1 MNKILKRLLT
11 GVLTLATVFTAL
23 PTTAVHAAET
33 QYWTESSERVGIV
46 EKVMNDGSIGS
57 TFNEGHMTVEGEDA
71 YCVDIN
77 TNFKNGYKTRSDA
90 STCLSDD
97 QIADIA
103 LSLEYVKQYTAS
115 HSGISSQHAYLLRQ
129 LVVWQRLSAHLGW
142 SCDNVRASYDEISKA
157 VQDEVFA
164 GAKAFVA
171 ANKGRYDCYGYIYT
185 GEGQDLGQFFAELA
199 VGNGKIQKSS
209 SNTTVTNGNDCYSL
223 SGATYGVYSD
233 KGCTKSV
240 AILTT
245 NANGNTD
252 TVELRAATYYV
263 KETKAP
269 KGFQLD
275 KNVYTMTVKVNETT
289 TLKVSD
295 KPKVTDTLVELF
307 KIDMEIS
314 KATPQGNASLE
325 GAEFVWK
332 YYDGYYTKDNLPS
345 EPTRTWTTKTIAEK
359 DSNNEVHYI
368 TRLADSYKV
377 LGDSFYTQNGTIC
390 LPLGTITVE
399 EKTAPN
405 GYLLEGA
412 YMQAAGSSEQI
423 KGVYVAQITEDG
435 ELAALSGSNQ
445 YSVLDKVIRGGVKI
459 QKRDLETKDTKA
471 QGGATLKDTAFEIIS
486 LNDNAV
492 LVDGKLYNKNE
503 VVKTIHTGVDGIAT
517 TAADTLPYG
526 KYRIEE
532 SNAPEGY
539 LTDGAKPIE
548 FEITEDGKIVDLT
561 DEAHSI
567 YNQIKRGDIEG
578 VKIGAGTHKR
588 LANVPFR
595 ITGKTTG
602 ESHIIVTDANG
613 QFSTSS
619 DWVSH
624 KQNTNAGKTSEDG
637 IWFGTSTP
645 DDSKGALLYDT
656 YTIEELRC
664 DSNKGMTLIPAFDVV
679 VLRNKVVVDLG
690 TLTDEYEPEITI
702 HTTATDKVTGEKSI
716 VAGKNVIIV
725 DTVTL
730 DGLTKGT
737 KYQLKGWQMVKSEN
751 TQLLIDGQP
760 VESNYTFTAKKSE
773 MEVEVS
779 YTFNASALGGKDLV
793 TFEELYDLSNPD
805 EPIKVAE
812 HKDIEDEGQTVT
824 IEERV
829 IEIHTNAVDKATGEK
844 MIVAGKEVTVID
856 TVTLDGLE
864 KGTTYQLKGWQM
876 VKSENAQL
884 LIGGEP
890 VESDYTFTA
899 KDSSMEVQIA
909 FTFNASELAGK
920 DLVTFEELYD
930 LSNPDEPTKVAE
942 HKDIED
948 EGQTVT
954 ITERII
960 TMHTIATDKAT
971 GEKTIEVDDKVTI
984 VDTVTLDGL
993 EKGVKYT
1000 LKGWEMVKSE
1010 NAELLVKGKRVENDL
1025 TFTAEDS
1032 KMEVQIEF
1040 IFNASELGGKE
1051 LVTFEELYDVTNPDN
1066 PIKVAEHKD
1075 IKDEGQTVTIKEKPE
1090 SPTTPEKP
1098 STPTKT
1104 SDSPKTGDNTPF
1116 VALFAMMGISAAGLI
1131 FAGYKRFR
1139 RVKKSD

>member
-1 MNKILKRLLT
+1 
-11 GVLTLATVFTAL
+11 
-23 PTTAVHAAET
+23 
-33 QYWTESSERVGIV
+33 
-46 EKVMNDGSIGS
+46 
-57 TFNEGHMTVEGEDA
+57 
-71 YCVDIN
+71 
-77 TNFKNGYKTRSDA
+77 
-90 STCLSDD
+90 
-97 QIADIA
+97 
-103 LSLEYVKQYTAS
+103 
-115 HSGISSQHAYLLRQ
+115 
-129 LVVWQRLSAHLGW
+129 
-142 SCDNVRASYDEISKA
+142 
-157 VQDEVFA
+157 
-164 GAKAFVA
+164 
-171 ANKGRYDCYGYIYT
+171 
-185 GEGQDLGQFFAELA
+185 
-199 VGNGKIQKSS
+199 
-209 SNTTVTNGNDCYSL
+209 
-223 SGATYGVYSD
+223 
-233 KGCTKSV
+233 
-240 AILTT
+240 
-245 NANGNTD
+245 
-252 TVELRAATYYV
+252 
-263 KETKAP
+263 
-269 KGFQLD
+269 
-275 KNVYTMTVKVNETT
+275 
-289 TLKVSD
+289 
-295 KPKVTDTLVELF
+295 
-307 KIDMEIS
+307 
-314 KATPQGNASLE
+314 
-325 GAEFVWK
+325 
-332 YYDGYYTKDNLPS
+332 
-345 EPTRTWTTKTIAEK
+345 
-359 DSNNEVHYI
+359 
-368 TRLADSYKV
+368 
-377 LGDSFYTQNGTIC
+377 
-390 LPLGTITVE
+390 
-399 EKTAPN
+399 
-405 GYLLEGA
+405 
-412 YMQAAGSSEQI
+412 MQAAGSSEQI

-492 LVDGKLYNKNE
+492 LVNGKLYNKNE

-526 KYRIEE
+526 KYHIEE

-613 QFSTSS
+613 QLSTSS

-679 VLRNKVVVDLG
+679 VSRNKVVVDLG

-716 VAGKNVIIV
+716 VAGKNVTIV

-751 TQLLIDGQP
+751 AQLSIDGQP

-1010 NAELLVKGKRVENDL
+1010 NAELLANGKRVENDL
-1025 TFTAEDS
+1025 TFTATDT

-1040 IFNASELGGKE
+1040 TFNASELAGKE
-1051 LVTFEELYDVTNPDN
+1051 LVTFEELYDVTNPDE

-1090 SPTTPEKP
+1090 SPTTPDEP
-1098 STPTKT
+1098 STPTKAST
-1104 SDSPKTGDNTPF
+1104 SPKTGDNTPF
-1116 VALFAMMGISAAGLI
+1116 AALFAMMRISAAGLI
-1131 FAGYKRFR
+1131 FACYKRFR
-1139 RVKKSD
+1139 RVKKSK

>member
-1 MNKILKRLLT
+1 MNKILKRLFT

-33 QYWTESSERVGIV
+33 QYWTASEERVGIV

-71 YCVDIN
+71 YCIDIN
-77 TNFKNGYKTRSDA
+77 TGFKNGYKTRADA
-90 STCLSDD
+90 STRMTVD
-97 QIADIA
+97 QIADVA
-103 LSLEYVKQYTAS
+103 LSLEYVKQYTKS
-115 HSGISSQHAYLLRQ
+115 HTGLNSQHAYLLRQ
-129 LVVWQRLSAHLGW
+129 LVVWQRLSVHLGW
-142 SCDNVRASYDEISKA
+142 SCDNVRASYDEISKS

-164 GAKAFVA
+164 GAKAFVRE
-171 ANKGRYDCYGYIYT
+171 NKGRYDCYGYIYT

-240 AILTT
+240 VTLTT
-245 NANGNTD
+245 NASGNTD

-275 KNVYTMTVKVNETT
+275 KNVYTMTVKAGETS

-295 KPKVTDTLVELF
+295 TPKVTDTLVELF
-307 KIDMEIS
+307 KIDMETS

-359 DSNNEVHYI
+359 DSKNEVHYI

-377 LGDSFYTQNGTIC
+377 SGDSFYTQNGTIC

-412 YMQAAGSSEQI
+412 YMQAAGSFEQI
-423 KGVYVAQITEDG
+423 KGVYVSQITEDG

-445 YSVLDKVIRGGVKI
+445 YSVSDKVIRGGVKI

-492 LVDGKLYNKNE
+492 LVDGKLYSKNE
-503 VVKTIHTGVDGIAT
+503 VVKTIHTGVDGIAA
-517 TAADTLPYG
+517 TATDTLPYG

-561 DEAHSI
+561 DETHSI
-567 YNQIKRGDIEG
+567 YNQIKRGDLEG
-578 VKIGAGTHKR
+578 VKIGDGTHKR

-595 ITGKTTG
+595 ITSKTTG
-602 ESHIIVTDANG
+602 ESHIIVTDKNG

-664 DSNKGMTLIPAFDVV
+664 VSNKGMTLIPAFDVV
-679 VLRNKVVVDLG
+679 VSRNNVVIDLG
-690 TLTDEYEPEITI
+690 TLTDDYEPEISI

-716 VAGKNVIIV
+716 VAGKSVTIV

-751 TQLLIDGQP
+751 AQLLIDGQP
-760 VESNYTFTAKKSE
+760 VESGYTFTAE
-773 MEVEVS
+773 
-779 YTFNASALGGKDLV
+779 
-793 TFEELYDLSNPD
+793 
-805 EPIKVAE
+805 
-812 HKDIEDEGQTVT
+812 
-824 IEERV
+824 
-829 IEIHTNAVDKATGEK
+829 
-844 MIVAGKEVTVID
+844 
-856 TVTLDGLE
+856 
-864 KGTTYQLKGWQM
+864 
-876 VKSENAQL
+876 
-884 LIGGEP
+884 
-890 VESDYTFTA
+890 
-899 KDSSMEVQIA
+899 DSSMEVEIA
-909 FTFNASELAGK
+909 FTFNASSLAGK

-960 TMHTIATDKAT
+960 TMHTTATDKAT
-971 GEKTIEVDDKVTI
+971 GKKTIEAGKDVTI

-1000 LKGWEMVKSE
+1000 LKGWQMVKSE
-1010 NAELLVKGKRVENDL
+1010 NAELIVGGKRVENDL

-1040 IFNASELGGKE
+1040 TFNASELGGKE

-1075 IKDEGQTVTIKEKPE
+1075 IKDEGQTVTVKEKPE
-1090 SPTTPEKP
+1090 SPTTPEEP

-1116 VALFAMMGISAAGLI
+1116 VALFVMMGISAAGLI
-1131 FAGYKRFR
+1131 FAGYKRFGR
-1139 RVKKSD
+1139 KGNR

>member
-1 MNKILKRLLT
+1 
-11 GVLTLATVFTAL
+11 
-23 PTTAVHAAET
+23 
-33 QYWTESSERVGIV
+33 
-46 EKVMNDGSIGS
+46 
-57 TFNEGHMTVEGEDA
+57 
-71 YCVDIN
+71 
-77 TNFKNGYKTRSDA
+77 
-90 STCLSDD
+90 
-97 QIADIA
+97 
-103 LSLEYVKQYTAS
+103 
-115 HSGISSQHAYLLRQ
+115 
-129 LVVWQRLSAHLGW
+129 
-142 SCDNVRASYDEISKA
+142 
-157 VQDEVFA
+157 
-164 GAKAFVA
+164 
-171 ANKGRYDCYGYIYT
+171 
-185 GEGQDLGQFFAELA
+185 
-199 VGNGKIQKSS
+199 
-209 SNTTVTNGNDCYSL
+209 
-223 SGATYGVYSD
+223 
-233 KGCTKSV
+233 
-240 AILTT
+240 
-245 NANGNTD
+245 
-252 TVELRAATYYV
+252 
-263 KETKAP
+263 
-269 KGFQLD
+269 
-275 KNVYTMTVKVNETT
+275 
-289 TLKVSD
+289 
-295 KPKVTDTLVELF
+295 
-307 KIDMEIS
+307 
-314 KATPQGNASLE
+314 
-325 GAEFVWK
+325 
-332 YYDGYYTKDNLPS
+332 
-345 EPTRTWTTKTIAEK
+345 
-359 DSNNEVHYI
+359 
-368 TRLADSYKV
+368 
-377 LGDSFYTQNGTIC
+377 
-390 LPLGTITVE
+390 
-399 EKTAPN
+399 
-405 GYLLEGA
+405 
-412 YMQAAGSSEQI
+412 MQAAGSSEQI

-548 FEITEDGKIVDLT
+548 FEITEDGKIVDLI

-679 VLRNKVVVDLG
+679 VSRNKVVVDLG

-716 VAGKNVIIV
+716 VAGKNVTIV

-751 TQLLIDGQP
+751 AQLLIDGQP

-1010 NAELLVKGKRVENDL
+1010 NAELLVNGKRVENDL

-1090 SPTTPEKP
+1090 SPTTPEEP
-1098 STPTKT
+1098 STPIKT

>member
-1 MNKILKRLLT
+1 M
-11 GVLTLATVFTAL
+11 
-23 PTTAVHAAET
+23 
-33 QYWTESSERVGIV
+33 
-46 EKVMNDGSIGS
+46 
-57 TFNEGHMTVEGEDA
+57 
-71 YCVDIN
+71 
-77 TNFKNGYKTRSDA
+77 
-90 STCLSDD
+90 
-97 QIADIA
+97 
-103 LSLEYVKQYTAS
+103 
-115 HSGISSQHAYLLRQ
+115 
-129 LVVWQRLSAHLGW
+129 
-142 SCDNVRASYDEISKA
+142 
-157 VQDEVFA
+157 
-164 GAKAFVA
+164 
-171 ANKGRYDCYGYIYT
+171 
-185 GEGQDLGQFFAELA
+185 
-199 VGNGKIQKSS
+199 
-209 SNTTVTNGNDCYSL
+209 
-223 SGATYGVYSD
+223 
-233 KGCTKSV
+233 
-240 AILTT
+240 
-245 NANGNTD
+245 
-252 TVELRAATYYV
+252 
-263 KETKAP
+263 
-269 KGFQLD
+269 
-275 KNVYTMTVKVNETT
+275 
-289 TLKVSD
+289 
-295 KPKVTDTLVELF
+295 
-307 KIDMEIS
+307 
-314 KATPQGNASLE
+314 
-325 GAEFVWK
+325 
-332 YYDGYYTKDNLPS
+332 
-345 EPTRTWTTKTIAEK
+345 
-359 DSNNEVHYI
+359 
-368 TRLADSYKV
+368 
-377 LGDSFYTQNGTIC
+377 
-390 LPLGTITVE
+390 
-399 EKTAPN
+399 
-405 GYLLEGA
+405 
-412 YMQAAGSSEQI
+412 
-423 KGVYVAQITEDG
+423 
-435 ELAALSGSNQ
+435 
-445 YSVLDKVIRGGVKI
+445 
-459 QKRDLETKDTKA
+459 
-471 QGGATLKDTAFEIIS
+471 
-486 LNDNAV
+486 
-492 LVDGKLYNKNE
+492 
-503 VVKTIHTGVDGIAT
+503 
-517 TAADTLPYG
+517 
-526 KYRIEE
+526 
-532 SNAPEGY
+532 
-539 LTDGAKPIE
+539 
-548 FEITEDGKIVDLT
+548 DLT

-602 ESHIIVTDANG
+602 ESHIIVTDVNG

-679 VLRNKVVVDLG
+679 VSRNKVVVDLG

-716 VAGKNVIIV
+716 VAGKNVTIV

-751 TQLLIDGQP
+751 AQLLIDGQP

-1010 NAELLVKGKRVENDL
+1010 NAELLVNGKRVENDL

-1090 SPTTPEKP
+1090 SPTTPEEP

>member
-1 MNKILKRLLT
+1 
-11 GVLTLATVFTAL
+11 
-23 PTTAVHAAET
+23 
-33 QYWTESSERVGIV
+33 
-46 EKVMNDGSIGS
+46 
-57 TFNEGHMTVEGEDA
+57 
-71 YCVDIN
+71 
-77 TNFKNGYKTRSDA
+77 
-90 STCLSDD
+90 
-97 QIADIA
+97 
-103 LSLEYVKQYTAS
+103 
-115 HSGISSQHAYLLRQ
+115 
-129 LVVWQRLSAHLGW
+129 
-142 SCDNVRASYDEISKA
+142 
-157 VQDEVFA
+157 
-164 GAKAFVA
+164 
-171 ANKGRYDCYGYIYT
+171 
-185 GEGQDLGQFFAELA
+185 
-199 VGNGKIQKSS
+199 
-209 SNTTVTNGNDCYSL
+209 
-223 SGATYGVYSD
+223 
-233 KGCTKSV
+233 
-240 AILTT
+240 
-245 NANGNTD
+245 
-252 TVELRAATYYV
+252 
-263 KETKAP
+263 
-269 KGFQLD
+269 
-275 KNVYTMTVKVNETT
+275 
-289 TLKVSD
+289 
-295 KPKVTDTLVELF
+295 
-307 KIDMEIS
+307 
-314 KATPQGNASLE
+314 
-325 GAEFVWK
+325 
-332 YYDGYYTKDNLPS
+332 
-345 EPTRTWTTKTIAEK
+345 
-359 DSNNEVHYI
+359 
-368 TRLADSYKV
+368 
-377 LGDSFYTQNGTIC
+377 
-390 LPLGTITVE
+390 
-399 EKTAPN
+399 
-405 GYLLEGA
+405 
-412 YMQAAGSSEQI
+412 MQAAGSSEQI

-492 LVDGKLYNKNE
+492 LVNGKLYNKNE

-526 KYRIEE
+526 KYHIEE

-613 QFSTSS
+613 QLSTSS

-679 VLRNKVVVDLG
+679 VSRNKVVVDLG

-716 VAGKNVIIV
+716 VAGKNVTIV

-751 TQLLIDGQP
+751 AQLLIDGQP

-890 VESDYTFTA
+890 VESNYTFTA

-920 DLVTFEELYD
+920 
-930 LSNPDEPTKVAE
+930 
-942 HKDIED
+942 
-948 EGQTVT
+948 
-954 ITERII
+954 
-960 TMHTIATDKAT
+960 
-971 GEKTIEVDDKVTI
+971 
-984 VDTVTLDGL
+984 
-993 EKGVKYT
+993 
-1000 LKGWEMVKSE
+1000 
-1010 NAELLVKGKRVENDL
+1010 
-1025 TFTAEDS
+1025 
-1032 KMEVQIEF
+1032 
-1040 IFNASELGGKE
+1040 E
-1051 LVTFEELYDVTNPDN
+1051 LVTFEELYDVTNPDE

-1090 SPTTPEKP
+1090 SPTTPDEP
-1098 STPTKT
+1098 STPTKAST
-1104 SDSPKTGDNTPF
+1104 SPKTGDNTPF
-1116 VALFAMMGISAAGLI
+1116 AALFAMMGISAAGLI
-1131 FAGYKRFR
+1131 FACYKRFR
-1139 RVKKSD
+1139 RVKKSK

>member
-1 MNKILKRLLT
+1 
-11 GVLTLATVFTAL
+11 
-23 PTTAVHAAET
+23 
-33 QYWTESSERVGIV
+33 
-46 EKVMNDGSIGS
+46 
-57 TFNEGHMTVEGEDA
+57 
-71 YCVDIN
+71 
-77 TNFKNGYKTRSDA
+77 
-90 STCLSDD
+90 
-97 QIADIA
+97 
-103 LSLEYVKQYTAS
+103 
-115 HSGISSQHAYLLRQ
+115 
-129 LVVWQRLSAHLGW
+129 
-142 SCDNVRASYDEISKA
+142 
-157 VQDEVFA
+157 
-164 GAKAFVA
+164 
-171 ANKGRYDCYGYIYT
+171 
-185 GEGQDLGQFFAELA
+185 
-199 VGNGKIQKSS
+199 
-209 SNTTVTNGNDCYSL
+209 
-223 SGATYGVYSD
+223 
-233 KGCTKSV
+233 
-240 AILTT
+240 
-245 NANGNTD
+245 
-252 TVELRAATYYV
+252 
-263 KETKAP
+263 
-269 KGFQLD
+269 
-275 KNVYTMTVKVNETT
+275 
-289 TLKVSD
+289 
-295 KPKVTDTLVELF
+295 
-307 KIDMEIS
+307 
-314 KATPQGNASLE
+314 
-325 GAEFVWK
+325 
-332 YYDGYYTKDNLPS
+332 
-345 EPTRTWTTKTIAEK
+345 
-359 DSNNEVHYI
+359 
-368 TRLADSYKV
+368 
-377 LGDSFYTQNGTIC
+377 
-390 LPLGTITVE
+390 
-399 EKTAPN
+399 
-405 GYLLEGA
+405 
-412 YMQAAGSSEQI
+412 MQAAGSSEQI

-435 ELAALSGSNQ
+435 ELAALNGSNQ
-445 YSVLDKVIRGGVKI
+445 YSVSDKVIRGGVKI

-503 VVKTIHTGVDGIAT
+503 VVKTIHTGVDGIAA

-539 LTDGAKPIE
+539 LTDGANSIE
-548 FEITEDGKIVDLT
+548 FDIVNDGEIVDLT
-561 DEAHSI
+561 DEAHSV
-567 YNQIKRGDIEG
+567 YNQIKRGDLEG
-578 VKIGAGTHKR
+578 VKIGDGTHKR

-595 ITGKTTG
+595 ITSKTTG
-602 ESHIIVTDANG
+602 ESHIIVTDKNG
-613 QFSTSS
+613 QFSTAA

-656 YTIEELRC
+656 YTIKELRC

-679 VLRNKVVVDLG
+679 VSRNKTVIDLG
-690 TLTDEYEPEITI
+690 TLTDDYEPEISI
-702 HTTATDKVTGEKSI
+702 HTTAADKVTGEKSI
-716 VAGKNVIIV
+716 VAGKSVTIV

-730 DGLTKGT
+730 DGLKKGT

-751 TQLLIDGQP
+751 AQLLIDGQP
-760 VESNYTFTAKKSE
+760 VESDYTFTAKKSE

-779 YTFNASALGGKDLV
+779 YTFNASALGGKNLV
-793 TFEELYDLSNPD
+793 TFEELYNLSNPD
-805 EPIKVAE
+805 EPVKVAE

-829 IEIHTNAVDKATGEK
+829 IEIHTNAADKVTDEK

-864 KGTTYQLKGWQM
+864 KGTKYQLKGWQM

-884 LIGGEP
+884 LIDGKP

-899 KDSSMEVQIA
+899 KDSSMEVEIA

-920 DLVTFEELYD
+920 ELVTFEELYD

-960 TMHTIATDKAT
+960 TMHTTATGKAT
-971 GEKTIEVDDKVTI
+971 GEKTIEADDKVTI

-1010 NAELLVKGKRVENDL
+1010 NAELLANGKRVENDL
-1025 TFTAEDS
+1025 TFTATDT

-1040 IFNASELGGKE
+1040 TFNASELAGKE
-1051 LVTFEELYDVTNPDN
+1051 LVTFEELYDVTNPDE

-1090 SPTTPEKP
+1090 SPTTPDEP

-1104 SDSPKTGDNTPF
+1104 STSPKTGDNTPF
-1116 VALFAMMGISAAGLI
+1116 AALFAMMGISAAGLI
-1131 FAGYKRFR
+1131 FACYKRFR
-1139 RVKKSD
+1139 RVKKSK